1 MIAAD
6 RRSSSRV
13 RSVGRGLSGPDAP
26 HRYTETVA
34 VPRSGGQAAS
44 RAFLRRVL
52 AFSGMLVDLATCAFS
67 ASASYGIGLWLQ
79 ARTQNP
85 YPLRE
90 VAAASCLVGLAVVLL
105 LLKDVG
111 YRRGGR
117 LLSVRQT
124 EYAIRAS
131 AQSLLLLLP
140 LSYLLKLRIPHVAFP
155 ISLVLTPTLLI
166 LQKHILSSIL
176 PKLHAPKHAAHRAV
190 AYGDGEST
198 EGNGQVPTPIAG
210 RGAPW
215 HYAIAKR
222 TADLFVSSLLLVLLA
237 PLLLLIGLMIR
248 LDSPGPALFV
258 QKRVGRNGRLFHI
271 YKFRSM
277 YTSAPRYDFSPA
289 TSFDPRITRLGR
301 FLRRSC
307 LDELPQLMN
316 VLMGTMS
323 LVGPRP
329 EMPFIASN
337 YNARQRQRLQVTPG
351 ITGLW
356 QLSADR
362 AMPIHEN
369 MEYDLYYIRKRGF
382 CMDVAILIH
391 TLFFAV
397 GEGV

>member
-1 MIAAD
+1 MIAAG

-13 RSVGRGLSGPDAP
+13 RSVRPGLSGPDAP
-26 HRYTETVA
+26 HLYTETVA

-52 AFSGMLVDLATCAFS
+52 AFSGMLADLATCAFS
-67 ASASYGIGLWLQ
+67 ASASYGIGLWLH
-79 ARTQNP
+79 ARTQSP

-105 LLKDVG
+105 LLNDAG

-124 EYAIRAS
+124 EHAIRAS

-140 LSYLLKLRIPHVAFP
+140 LSYLLKLRIPHVAFA

-166 LQKHILSSIL
+166 LQKHILTSIL
-176 PKLHAPKHAAHRAV
+176 PKLYTPKHAAHRAV

-198 EGNGQVPTPIAG
+198 KGNDLVPTPIAK

-222 TADLFVSSLLLVLLA
+222 TADLFVSSSLLVLLA

-277 YTSAPRYDFSPA
+277 YISAPRYDFSPA

-329 EMPFIASN
+329 EMPFIAGN

-362 AMPIHEN
+362 TMPIHEN
-369 MEYDLYYIRKRGF
+369 IEYDLYYIRKRGF